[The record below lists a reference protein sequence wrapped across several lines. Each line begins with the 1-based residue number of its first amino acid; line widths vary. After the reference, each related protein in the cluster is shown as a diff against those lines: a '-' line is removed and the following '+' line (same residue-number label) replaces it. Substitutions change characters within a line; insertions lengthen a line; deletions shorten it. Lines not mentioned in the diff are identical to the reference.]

1 MSRGGANG
9 VKAMLE
15 ALQTKVDLNSATIEA
30 LQAQREE
37 DRNTIEDLRNALAT
51 QGAELEG
58 EITRQVR
65 ASGVRVIGACCLR
78 MTGVREGRLLSY
90 TSMPVRM
97 LHSYTSMPYTTP
109 HTTMFFSRASFAS
122 ILRCSVFPFANS
134 LPRPRSCLSR
144 TI

>member
-58 EITRQVR
+58 EITRQVQ
-65 ASGVRVIGACCLR
+65 AFGVRVIGACCLR
-78 MTGVREGRLLSY
+78 MTGVREGQLLSY

-97 LHSYTSMPYTTP
+97 LHSYTSMPYHSAYHYVLFP
-109 HTTMFFSRASFAS
+109 CLICLHLTMFRLP
-122 ILRCSVFPFANS
+122 LRQ
-134 LPRPRSCLSR
+134 LPSSS
-144 TI
+144 

>member
-58 EITRQVR
+58 EITRQVQ
-65 ASGVRVIGACCLR
+65 AFGVRVIR
-78 MTGVREGRLLSY
+78 RLLLAYDWGARRS
-90 TSMPVRM
+90 
-97 LHSYTSMPYTTP
+97 TP
-109 HTTMFFSRASFAS
+109 
-122 ILRCSVFPFANS
+122 
-134 LPRPRSCLSR
+134 
-144 TI
+144 